1 MTTVSVDPAE
11 REVLLNWKKRVDTM
25 VLPRLK
31 SEAILY
37 ASMGVSVE
45 IIAPMVDRS
54 GRTVSEWLSDWKYY
68 RLKSVVTEHAGNQNA
83 AKLTKDQKSELK
95 EILQSPPSES
105 GISAA
110 FWDVPALEDVVK
122 TKFEVEYESDS
133 SYQLLMKFCGMSFKK
148 ADPFDK
154 RRNEAMITRRVEE
167 IKEQVRGLLDAGFEV
182 YAADEVRVEH
192 ESETR
197 RTWLPKGK
205 RSKIWRTLNKTC
217 MPSGRQ
223 QCPDQVNVAAGAL
236 LVTGFRFEL
245 AILVDRERVAKS
257 FFGALS
263 LTGKKM
269 KIYPIDGQQN
279 TEQITFM
286 PARLQRETPGKRIA
300 VVLDNAKFH
309 HANDLNKLFAPG
321 EALERI
327 TPIFLP
333 PYAPDHN
340 PAEHVWNAGKGHIAN
355 LQRETPEET
364 FSAFMSYI
372 TGREFDYN
380 FENLPI

>member
-37 ASMGVSVE
+37 ASMKVSVE

-54 GRTVSEWLSDWKYY
+54 TRTVSEWLSDWKYY

-83 AKLTKDQKSELK
+83 AKLTRDQKSELK

-154 RRNEAMITRRVEE
+154 RRNEAVITRRMEE
-167 IKEQVRGLLDAGFEV
+167 IKEQVRGLLDAGCEV

-205 RSKIWRTLNKTC
+205 RSKI
-217 MPSGRQ
+217 
-223 QCPDQVNVAAGAL
+223 
-236 LVTGFRFEL
+236 
-245 AILVDRERVAKS
+245 LVDRERAAKS

-279 TEQITFM
+279 AEQTTFM
-286 PARLQRETPGKRIA
+286 LARLQRETPGKRMA
-300 VVLDNAKFH
+300 VVLDNATFH